1 MITKEQFIDLIS
13 EHLKWNGR
21 MEEIARVL
29 NSFIWESDWVEYT
42 SLLFD
47 KTLKLSFNE
56 DGIDD
61 IDWWI
66 YEKNGRPEMK
76 MWDSNN
82 KEIPTETIED
92 LWEIVK
98 DSRI

>member
-1 MITKEQFIDLIS
+1 MITKEQFVDLIS
-13 EHLKWNGR
+13 KHLEWHNQ
-21 MEEIARVL
+21 MEEIGKTL
-29 NSFIWESDWVEYT
+29 NIFIWDANWVEYT

-47 KTLKLSFNE
+47 KTLEFVFNE

-61 IDWWI
+61 INWWI
-66 YEKNGRPEMK
+66 YEKDNRPEMK
-76 MWDSNN
+76 MWDSNGD
-82 KEIPTETIED
+82 EIPTETIED